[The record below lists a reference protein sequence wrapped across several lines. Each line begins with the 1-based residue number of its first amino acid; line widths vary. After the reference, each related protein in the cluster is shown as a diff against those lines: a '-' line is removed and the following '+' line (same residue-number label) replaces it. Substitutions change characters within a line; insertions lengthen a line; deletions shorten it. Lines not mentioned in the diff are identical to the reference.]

1 MLKEGG
7 SCGVSALR
15 TALHR
20 SPNKLWRSN
29 SIFYL
34 WFSDNKL
41 VVEVFA
47 FISLGIV
54 LLSTFTFVLSTLE
67 EFQVGK
73 NSHIQYTVKRG

>member
-1 MLKEGG
+1 M
-7 SCGVSALR
+7 STV
-15 TALHR
+15 LHR
-20 SPNKLWRSN
+20 SPSKLWRSN
-29 SIFYL
+29 YIFNL
-34 WFSDNKL
+34 WFSDNIL

-73 NSHIQYTVKRG
+73 DSH

>member
-1 MLKEGG
+1 M
-7 SCGVSALR
+7 STV
-15 TALHR
+15 LHR

-29 SIFYL
+29 SIFNLYT
-34 WFSDNKL
+34 FSDNIL

-73 NSHIQYTVKRG
+73 DSH